1 MKQTGF
7 RVDEKLY
14 LWLKEQAEKEHRSI
28 NNYLLLLV
36 LKEKEKHGDIEN
48 EKEINI

>member
-7 RVDEKLY
+7 RVNEEIYK
-14 LWLKEQAEKEHRSI
+14 WLKEQAEKEHRSI

-36 LKEKEKHGDIEN
+36 IKDKESKKDAEN
-48 EKEINI
+48 GKL